1 MKYNRKLD
9 YMDYRKSNEKA
20 AITAALWFLW
30 LLNVFLLDHTCGIA
44 SKKYL

>member
-1 MKYNRKLD
+1 MKYMRKLD

-30 LLNVFLLDHTCGIA
+30 LHYRA
-44 SKKYL
+44 SFSLRQYMHL